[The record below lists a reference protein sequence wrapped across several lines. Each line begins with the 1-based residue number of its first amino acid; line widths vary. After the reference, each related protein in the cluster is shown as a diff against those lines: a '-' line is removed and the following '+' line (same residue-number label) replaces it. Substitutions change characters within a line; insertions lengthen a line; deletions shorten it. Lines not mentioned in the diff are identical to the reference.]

1 MKLVISY
8 VQITKIDLSNF
19 LQRYCKNCT
28 IFLGSPME
36 KLAALKACIEEEV
49 NSVNAS
55 LRNTFMNKIPT
66 PEDIRQTCSTLASR
80 LILDESS
87 RTECKLA
94 LVDLLDEALQG
105 KFCFVL
111 SVSGTLGDLTQNFP
125 TFSNLILNLSSY
137 TKVDLKSTYM
147 SNI

>member
-1 MKLVISY
+1 
-8 VQITKIDLSNF
+8 
-19 LQRYCKNCT
+19 
-28 IFLGSPME
+28 ME

-49 NSVNAS
+49 NSVSAS

-111 SVSGTLGDLTQNFP
+111 SVSDTLEDLTQNFP
-125 TFSNLILNLSSY
+125 TFSNLILNLSFY
-137 TKVDLKSTYM
+137 TNADSKSTYM
-147 SNI
+147 SNIQQNSVELWTNLRFCNHAPIS